1 MSARPTDSAG
11 ALRANGISKAFG
23 GLKVFH
29 DVSFTLPPAGL
40 LGVIG
45 PNGAGKTTM
54 INIMSGRLP
63 LSSGQ
68 VLLGDTRIDGRPVY
82 ANADHGLVRSFQQT
96 ATFAGSSV
104 EDNLIAALRFAK
116 RDRTVLERLAP
127 LLDRF
132 GLIECWGRHAE
143 VLPYGLQK
151 MLGLTMALATQPKML
166 LLDEP
171 AAGLEKSER
180 ANIDAYVGF
189 AQREFGCGILLVEHD
204 MDLIRRLCPQVIVLD
219 GGRLIAAGPP
229 GEVLSRKDVI
239 DAYLGG
245 ADEEEDSDAQHS

>member
-1 MSARPTDSAG
+1 MSARTQEG
-11 ALRANGISKAFG
+11 ALRAESISKEFG

-29 DVSFTLPPAGL
+29 DVSFVLPAAGL

-54 INIMSGRLP
+54 INIISGRLP
-63 LSSGQ
+63 VSSGR
-68 VLLGDTRIDGRPVY
+68 VLLGDFRVDGRYVY
-82 ANADHGLVRSFQQT
+82 ENAGRGLVRSFQQT

-104 EDNLIAALRFAK
+104 EDNLISALRFSGG
-116 RDRTVLERLAP
+116 DRSVLERLEP
-127 LLDRF
+127 LLEQF
-132 GLIECWGRHAE
+132 GLIDNWRRNAE
-143 VLPYGLQK
+143 ILPYGLQK
-151 MLGLTMALATQPKML
+151 MLGLTMALATQPRML

-180 ANIDAYVGF
+180 TNIDRYVQF
-189 AQREFGCGILLVEHD
+189 AQQKFGCGVLLVEHD
-204 MDLIRRLCPQVIVLD
+204 MDLIKRLCPQVIVLD
-219 GGRLIAAGPP
+219 GGKLIAEGEP

-245 ADEEEDSDAQHS
+245 SDEEGDDAQHS

>member
-1 MSARPTDSAG
+1 MMSANTPNG
-11 ALRANGISKAFG
+11 GEALRADAISKAFG

-29 DVSFTLPPAGL
+29 DVSFTLPAAGL

-54 INIMSGRLP
+54 INIISGRLP
-63 LSSGQ
+63 LSSGR
-68 VLLGDTRIDGRPVY
+68 VLLGDTRVDGQPVY
-82 ANADHGLVRSFQQT
+82 HNAARGLVRSFQQT
-96 ATFAGSSV
+96 ARFAGYSI
-104 EDNLIAALRFAK
+104 EDNLISALRFSG
-116 RDRTVLERLAP
+116 RDRSVLERLAP
-127 LLDRF
+127 LLAQF
-132 GLIECWGRHAE
+132 GLIDNWNRNAE

-180 ANIDAYVGF
+180 ANVDAYVAF

-204 MDLIRRLCPQVIVLD
+204 MDLIKRLCPQVIVLD
-219 GGRLIAAGPP
+219 GGRLIAEGAPN
-229 GEVLSRKDVI
+229 EVLTRKDVI

-245 ADEEEDSDAQHS
+245 SDEEEADAQHP